1 MNFIIES
8 VLGIIVLYILKI
20 FLGLVSPIFSVP
32 ITGIVSN
39 LEKII
44 RKDEYLPIYHTF
56 RIDHF
61 INFTIQGIILIFISS
76 FLISL
81 FPWGY
86 HLNILSIIV
95 IELLALYSYNA
106 ENGFWYEVSII
117 GGEIF
122 GSLLS
127 YFIFIF

>member
-8 VLGIIVLYILKI
+8 VLGIIVLYILK
-20 FLGLVSPIFSVP
+20 FPLGLISPIFCVP
-32 ITGIVSN
+32 ITGIISY

-44 RKDEYLPIYHTF
+44 SNKEYLPIYHTF
-56 RIDHF
+56 RVDHF
-61 INFTIQGIILIFISS
+61 INFTVQGIILIFISS
-76 FLISL
+76 YLISL

-86 HLNILSIIV
+86 HLNLFSIIV
-95 IELLALYSYNA
+95 IELLALYSYNP

-117 GGEIF
+117 GGEMF

-127 YFIFIF
+127 YLIFIF